1 MSGMS
6 GKSHNC
12 DWIGFLLSAID
23 LSNCAHFA
31 IFNKSYDSRFTS
43 AGSKYYIISI
53 GVFKEIIPI
62 IYRLLTSR
70 NVRGLSDELAAGTDL
85 DFHTTCTNTKFGRLL
100 L

>member
-1 MSGMS
+1 MIAIGLGGLLLGIINFSNGM
-6 GKSHNC
+6 H
-12 DWIGFLLSAID
+12 LAI
-23 LSNCAHFA
+23 LH
-31 IFNKSYDSRFTS
+31 KSYDSRFTS
-43 AGSKYYIISI
+43 AGNKYYIISI
-53 GVFKEIIPI
+53 GVFKEIIRI